1 MGKVIGI
8 DLGTTNSC
16 VAVMEGGAPQVIP
29 NQEGARTTPSIVGF
43 TAKGERLVGQ
53 IAKRQALTNPK
64 NTVFAVKRLIGRK
77 FRADEV
83 EQSRKFLSYQLSEA
97 TNGDVHIQIEDKL
110 YSPPEISAFVL
121 QKLKA
126 AAEDYLGDPVEE
138 AIITVP
144 AYFTDPQRQ
153 ATKDAGLIAGLKVS
167 RILNEPTAA
176 ALAYGLN
183 KNAKGQFVAV
193 YDLGG
198 GTFDISILEMAEGL
212 FQVRATGG
220 DTFLGGEDFDQ
231 RVIDWLIAE
240 FQRETNIDLKLDRMA
255 LQRLKEAAEKA
266 KCELSSAQQTEI
278 VLPFISADASG
289 PKHLN
294 TVLSRQKYESI
305 TDDLLERTIDP
316 CRRCLSDASLK
327 PEQIDEVLLV
337 GGQTRAPKVTE
348 VVRKVF
354 GKEPNRTVNP
364 DEGIAM
370 GAAIQTGII
379 AGEVKELVLLDVTPH
394 TLGIETKDGT
404 FTPLIERNSTI
415 PTRKSRVF
423 TTVAD
428 NQTKVEVHVLQG
440 ESDMAAYNK
449 SLAKFELTNIPP
461 APKGVPQ
468 VEVSFEIDV
477 NGIMSVS
484 ALDQATGRSQSMV
497 IHASG
502 GLSQSELGKLVNESR
517 QREQSDKHKKEQ
529 EAVVRQLD
537 GLVTNT
543 MRSVQALEGK
553 LTADEQSRILAAMER
568 AKKARTEADLE
579 ELKTRLAEM
588 EKAASLIGQAML
600 RP

>member
-1 MGKVIGI
+1 LGKVIGI

-16 VAVMEGGAPQVIP
+16 LAVMEGGAPQVIP

-64 NTVFAVKRLIGRK
+64 NTVYAVKRLIGRK
-77 FRADEV
+77 FESPEV
-83 EQSRKFLSYQLSEA
+83 EQAKRFLPYGLA
-97 TNGDVHIQIEDKL
+97 RAPNGDVHIQVDDKM
-110 YSPPEISAFVL
+110 YSPPEIAAFVL

-126 AAEDYLGDPVEE
+126 AAEDYLGEPVEE

-144 AYFTDPQRQ
+144 AYFNDPQRQ
-153 ATKDAGLIAGLKVS
+153 ATKDAGTIAGLKVS
-167 RILNEPTAA
+167 RIINEPTAA
-176 ALAYGLN
+176 ALAYGL
-183 KNAKGQFVAV
+183 KNARGQFVAV

-231 RVIDWLIAE
+231 RIIDWLIEE
-240 FQRETNIDLKLDRMA
+240 FRRETSIDLRQDRMA
-255 LQRLKEAAEKA
+255 LQRLKESAEKA
-266 KCELSSAQQTEI
+266 KCELSSSPQAEI
-278 VLPFISADASG
+278 VLPFISADATG

-294 TVLSRQKYESI
+294 TVLTRPQYESL
-305 TDDLLERTIDP
+305 TNDLVERTVEP
-316 CRRCLSDASLK
+316 CRRCLADAALR
-327 PEQIDEVLLV
+327 PDQVDEVLLV
-337 GGQTRAPKVTE
+337 GGQTRAPKVAE
-348 VVRKVF
+348 IVRKVF

-394 TLGIETKDGT
+394 TLGLETKDRT
-404 FTPLIERNSTI
+404 FTPLIDRNSTI
-415 PTRKSRVF
+415 PTRKSRIF

-468 VEVSFEIDV
+468 VEVTFEIDV
-477 NGIMSVS
+477 NGIVSVS

-497 IHASG
+497 IHPSG
-502 GLSQSELGKLVNESR
+502 GLSQSEINKLTGETRIRESDER
-517 QREQSDKHKKEQ
+517 TAKEQ
-529 EAVVRQLD
+529 EAVARQLD

-553 LTADEQSRILAAMER
+553 LTSDEQQRILAAMER
-568 AKKARTEADLE
+568 AKQARSSADLD
-579 ELKTRLAEM
+579 ELRTRLAEM

>member
-1 MGKVIGI
+1 
-8 DLGTTNSC
+8 
-16 VAVMEGGAPQVIP
+16 
-29 NQEGARTTPSIVGF
+29 
-43 TAKGERLVGQ
+43 
-53 IAKRQALTNPK
+53 
-64 NTVFAVKRLIGRK
+64 
-77 FRADEV
+77 V
-83 EQSRKFLSYQLSEA
+83 E
-97 TNGDVHIQIEDKL
+97 D
-110 YSPPEISAFVL
+110 
-121 QKLKA
+121 
-126 AAEDYLGDPVEE
+126 

-176 ALAYGLN
+176 ALAYGL
-183 KNAKGQFVAV
+183 KNAKGQYVAV

-198 GTFDISILEMAEGL
+198 GTFDITILEMADGL

-231 RVIDWLIAE
+231 RIIDWLIAE
-240 FQRETNIDLKLDRMA
+240 FLRETGIDLRQDRMA

-266 KCELSSAQQTEI
+266 KCELSTAQQTEI

-294 TVLSRQKYESI
+294 TVLTRQKYEAL
-305 TDDLLERTIDP
+305 TDELLDRTIEP
-316 CRRCLSDASLK
+316 CRRCLSDAGMRA
-327 PEQIDEVLLV
+327 EQIDEVLLV

-354 GKEPNRTVNP
+354 GKEANRAVNP
-364 DEGIAM
+364 DEGVAM

-379 AGEVKELVLLDVTPH
+379 QGEVKDLVLLDVTPH

-428 NQTKVEVHVLQG
+428 NQTRVEVHVLQG

-468 VEVSFEIDV
+468 IEVSFEIDV
-477 NGIMSVS
+477 NGIVSVG
-484 ALDQATGRSQSMV
+484 AQDQATGRSQNMT
-497 IHASG
+497 IHPSG
-502 GLSQSELGKLVNESR
+502 GLSQQEVNRLVSETR
-517 QREQSDKHKKEQ
+517 QRETAERSKKDQ
-529 EAVVRQLD
+529 EAVIRQLD
-537 GLVTNT
+537 GLVANT

-553 LTADEQSRILAAMER
+553 LTSDEQERILAAMES
-568 AKKARTEADLE
+568 AKKAKQNGELD
-579 ELKTRLAEM
+579 ELKARLVDM
-588 EKAASLIGQAML
+588 EKAATLIGQAML